1 MVILHRENYSPVS
14 GSFFSMVPIVLEIRH
29 CSYRIFIF
37 ARQMY
42 AEWIGP
48 SGLIR
53 ELDKVDGLLDIHLR
67 FLLGVHQQVSGLTLP
82 FFFFPLGLIV
92 QITITM

>member
-42 AEWIGP
+42 AEWIRP

-82 FFFFPLGLIV
+82 FFFFSFSLWD
-92 QITITM
+92 

>member
-1 MVILHRENYSPVS
+1 MN
-14 GSFFSMVPIVLEIRH
+14 GSFTQGKLLSYIWEFFSMVPIVLEIRH

-42 AEWIGP
+42 AEWTGP

-53 ELDKVDGLLDIHLR
+53 ELDKVDGLLDIHLH
-67 FLLGVHQQVSGLTLP
+67 FLLDVHQQVSGLTLL
-82 FFFFPLGLIV
+82 FFPLWD
-92 QITITM
+92 

>member
-42 AEWIGP
+42 AELIGP

>member
-1 MVILHRENYSPVS
+1 MVVLHRENYSPVS

-37 ARQMY
+37 ACQMY
-42 AEWIGP
+42 AEWIRP

-53 ELDKVDGLLDIHLR
+53 ELDKVDGLLDMHLC

-82 FFFFPLGLIV
+82 FFFFSFSLWD
-92 QITITM
+92 

>member
-1 MVILHRENYSPVS
+1 
-14 GSFFSMVPIVLEIRH
+14 
-29 CSYRIFIF
+29 
-37 ARQMY
+37 MY

-67 FLLGVHQQVSGLTLP
+67 FLLGVHQQVSGLTLL
-82 FFFFPLGLIV
+82 FFLFFLWD
-92 QITITM
+92 

>member
-1 MVILHRENYSPVS
+1 MN
-14 GSFFSMVPIVLEIRH
+14 GSFTQGKLLSCVWEFFFSMVPIVLEIRH
-29 CSYRIFIF
+29 CSYRIFTF

-42 AEWIGP
+42 AEWIRP

-82 FFFFPLGLIV
+82 FFFFSFSLWD
-92 QITITM
+92 

>member
-1 MVILHRENYSPVS
+1 MVVLHRENYSPVS

-42 AEWIGP
+42 AEWIRP

-82 FFFFPLGLIV
+82 FFFFSFSLWD
-92 QITITM
+92 

>member
-1 MVILHRENYSPVS
+1 MVVLHRENYSPVS
-14 GSFFSMVPIVLEIRH
+14 GRFFSMVPIVLEIRH

-42 AEWIGP
+42 AEWIRP

-82 FFFFPLGLIV
+82 FFFFSFSLWD
-92 QITITM
+92 

>member
-92 QITITM
+92 QITITT

>member
-1 MVILHRENYSPVS
+1 
-14 GSFFSMVPIVLEIRH
+14 
-29 CSYRIFIF
+29 
-37 ARQMY
+37 MY

-67 FLLGVHQQVSGLTLP
+67 FLLGVHQQVSGLTLLFFL

>member
-1 MVILHRENYSPVS
+1 MN
-14 GSFFSMVPIVLEIRH
+14 GSFTQGKLLSNVWEFSSMVPVVLESRH

-42 AEWIGP
+42 AEWTWP

-53 ELDKVDGLLDIHLR
+53 ELDKVDGLLDIHLLFYLVFISR
-67 FLLGVHQQVSGLTLP
+67 CLG
-82 FFFFPLGLIV
+82 
-92 QITITM
+92 

>member
-1 MVILHRENYSPVS
+1 MVVLHRENYSPMS

-29 CSYRIFIF
+29 CSHRIFIF

-42 AEWIGP
+42 AEWTGP
-48 SGLIR
+48 SCLIR
-53 ELDKVDGLLDIHLR
+53 ELDEVDGLLDIYVL
-67 FLLGVHQQVSGLTLP
+67 FLFGVHQQVSGLTFLL
-82 FFFFPLGLIV
+82 FFSPLGVIV

>member
-1 MVILHRENYSPVS
+1 MN
-14 GSFFSMVPIVLEIRH
+14 GSFTQGKLLSYIWEFFSMVPIVLEIRH

-42 AEWIGP
+42 AEWTGP

-53 ELDKVDGLLDIHLR
+53 ELDKVDGLLDIHLHFFIR
-67 FLLGVHQQVSGLTLP
+67 CSSAGVWVDPS
-82 FFFFPLGLIV
+82 FFSPLGLIV

>member
-1 MVILHRENYSPVS
+1 
-14 GSFFSMVPIVLEIRH
+14 
-29 CSYRIFIF
+29 
-37 ARQMY
+37 MY

-67 FLLGVHQQVSGLTLP
+67 FLLGVHQQVSGLTLLSFL

-92 QITITM
+92 QITITMSSAIDCVHFNDLPVVT

>member
-1 MVILHRENYSPVS
+1 
-14 GSFFSMVPIVLEIRH
+14 
-29 CSYRIFIF
+29 
-37 ARQMY
+37 MY
-42 AEWIGP
+42 AEWIRP

-82 FFFFPLGLIV
+82 FFFFFFFPLGLIV